1 VFYYAVRCLAR
12 FIIKLLYRVEVAGRE
27 NVPEE
32 GPALLCSNHK
42 SWLDMFL
49 AGINIK
55 RQVYYMAKSELFA
68 NFLFSAVFKGLG
80 AYPVKRGTGD
90 IKAIKTTLDLL
101 EKGCMVGIFPEG
113 RRIKEG
119 SKEKVAAKPGTAL
132 IAVKSGAPV
141 VPVAIRGS
149 YKPFGTIKVVFGEPF
164 KIDTEQNKKYTTK
177 EMAQLSQEIINRIY
191 SLMEE
196 A

>member
-1 VFYYAVRCLAR
+1 MFYYAVRRLAQ

-32 GPALLCSNHK
+32 GPALLCSNHR

-49 AGINIK
+49 TGINIK
-55 RQVYYMAKSELFA
+55 RKIYYMAKSELFL
-68 NFLFSAVFKGLG
+68 NPLFSAIMKGLC

-113 RRIKEG
+113 RRIKPG
-119 SKEKVAAKPGTAL
+119 SAERVPAKPGTAL
-132 IAVKSGAPV
+132 LAVKSMAPV
-141 VPVAIRGS
+141 VPMAIIGS
-149 YKPFGTIKVVFGEPF
+149 CKPFARIKIIFGEPF

-177 EMAQLSQEIINRIY
+177 EMARLSQEVINRIY

-196 A
+196 D